1 MMDRLRTASQGIF
14 GRLVMALILGVTII
28 GFGFWGIGD
37 IFRGYDANELAR
49 AGSARIT
56 VDMYRNAYQTEL
68 QRVEQNAKRA
78 ITNEEARRLGLDRQV
93 LARLL
98 TDAVLDQEAQK
109 LGLAIGDA
117 DIAKEIRKDDSFK
130 GPDGKFDKARF
141 DAILRDNGFS
151 EARFVSEQR
160 AIDLRQYVSD
170 AVISGI
176 EVPKLMEDA
185 IHRYKTETRS
195 VDFVVLAPPA
205 AGDIPKPT
213 DAELQKYYDD
223 RKSTYTAPE
232 YRKLVTLAVIPAD
245 LVKPDAVSD
254 ADVQKRY
261 DDTKAIRF
269 VSPEKRTLQQIVF
282 PSEAEATADEA
293 KLTSG
298 TSFQALAAERKLS
311 DKDIDL
317 GTVAMDAI
325 PEKPTAEAAFALA
338 EGAVSQPVKTQ
349 FGYVLVRAVKIFPRT
364 EIPFITVSAQL
375 RDEVAIIRA
384 KTEAKALRD
393 KIEEQRTA
401 GKSLTEAAAAAAL
414 KVRTI
419 DTVDAEGRDKENKPV
434 EGLVEGPALLKAAF
448 AAEVGSDTDMIPTA
462 SGGYSWFE
470 AAGIEQARQLPLAEA
485 KAKVEAGW
493 HKDEVAKR
501 LSAKADSLVKA
512 LNGGRALSTLAAAE
526 GNLPVQH
533 AGDVK
538 RDGASTMP
546 ANVSAAVFAVANHK
560 AGSAA
565 LPDGGRLVFQILDAL
580 VPPLDDKNPDF
591 KKLMD
596 QVKSS
601 VLDDVLGEYLSRL
614 EQQFDVKVN
623 ARALAAVSGAD
634 AGGGANGS

>member
-1 MMDRLRTASQGIF
+1 MMDRLRIASQGIF

-37 IFRGYDANELAR
+37 IFRDYDPNELAR

-56 VDMYRNAYQTEL
+56 VDMYRDAYQNEL

-78 ITNEEARRLGLDRQV
+78 ITSEEAQRLGLDRQV

-98 TDAVLDQEAQK
+98 TDAVLDQEARK

-117 DIAKEIRKDDSFK
+117 DIANTIRKDDSFK

-141 DAILRDNGFS
+141 DAILRENGFS
-151 EARFVSEQR
+151 ETRFVNEQR

-176 EVPKLMEDA
+176 ELPKLVEEA
-185 IHRYKTETRS
+185 IHRYKTETRQ
-195 VDFVVLAPPA
+195 VDFVVLTPA
-205 AGDIPKPT
+205 LAGDIPAPS
-213 DAELQKYYDD
+213 DADLQKYFDD
-223 RKSTYTAPE
+223 RKSAYTAPE

-269 VSPEKRTLQQIVF
+269 VTPEKRTLQQIVF
-282 PSEAEATADEA
+282 PSEAAATEAEA
-293 KLTSG
+293 KLASG

-317 GTVAMDAI
+317 GTLAADEVH
-325 PEKPTAEAAFALA
+325 EKATADAAFALA

-349 FGYVLVRAVKIFPRT
+349 FGYAVVRAVKIFPRS
-364 EIPFITVSAQL
+364 EIPFMAVSAQL
-375 RDEVAIIRA
+375 KDEVAIIRA

-393 KIEEQRTA
+393 KIEEQRSA
-401 GKSLTEAAAAAAL
+401 GKTLTEAAASAGL
-414 KVRTI
+414 KTQTI
-419 DTVDAEGRDKENKPV
+419 EAVDAQGRDKANKPV

-448 AAEVGSDTDMIPTA
+448 AAEVGSDTDMISTA
-462 SGGYSWFE
+462 TGGYSWFE
-470 AAGIEQARQLPLAEA
+470 VAGIEPARQLSLADA
-485 KAKVEAGW
+485 KTKVEASW
-493 HKDEVAKR
+493 HRDEVAKR
-501 LSAKADSLVKA
+501 LSAKADNLVKA
-512 LNGGRALSTLAAAE
+512 LNGGQALSALAETE
-526 GNLPVQH
+526 GKLQVQH
-533 AGDVK
+533 ASDVK
-538 RDGASTMP
+538 RDNASTLP
-546 ANVSAAVFAVANHK
+546 GNVSTAVFAVAAHK
-560 AGSAA
+560 AGSAG
-565 LPDGGRLVFQILDAL
+565 LPDGGRFVFQVQDAR
-580 VPPLDDKNPDF
+580 VPPLDGKNPDF

-596 QVKSS
+596 QVKSG

-623 ARALAAVSGAD
+623 ARALAAVSGAG
-634 AGGGANGS
+634 AGGGS

>member
-1 MMDRLRTASQGIF
+1 MMDRLRIASQGIF
-14 GRLVMALILGVTII
+14 GRLVMALILGVTIV

-37 IFRGYDANELAR
+37 IFKGYDPNELAR

-56 VDMYRNAYQTEL
+56 VDMYRDAYQTEL
-68 QRVEQNAKRA
+68 KRVEQNAKRA
-78 ITNEEARRLGLDRQV
+78 ITNDEARRLGLDKQV

-117 DIAKEIRKDDSFK
+117 DIAKTIRTDDSFK

-141 DAILRDNGFS
+141 DAILRENGFS
-151 EARFVSEQR
+151 ETRFVNEQR

-185 IHRYKTETRS
+185 IHRYKTETRQ
-195 VDFVVLAPPA
+195 VDFVVLAPLA
-205 AGDIPKPT
+205 AGDIAPPT

-223 RKSTYTAPE
+223 RKSAYTAPE
-232 YRKLVTLAVIPAD
+232 YRKLVTLAVTPAD

-254 ADVQKRY
+254 ADIQKRY
-261 DDTKAIRF
+261 DDTKAAFF
-269 VSPEKRTLQQIVF
+269 VTPEKRSLQQIVF
-282 PSEAEATADEA
+282 PSEAEATAAEA
-293 KLTSG
+293 KLASG

-317 GTVAMDAI
+317 GTVAKDAI
-325 PEKPTAEAAFALA
+325 PEKPIADAAFALA

-364 EIPFITVSAQL
+364 EQPLMEVSAQL
-375 RDEVAIIRA
+375 RNQIAIIRA
-384 KTEAKALRD
+384 KAEAKALRD
-393 KIEEQRTA
+393 KIEEQRSA
-401 GKSLTEAAAAAAL
+401 GKSLTEAAASAEL
-414 KVRTI
+414 KAQTI
-419 DTVDAEGRDKENKPV
+419 EAVDAQGHDKANKPV

-448 AAEVGSDTDMIPTA
+448 AAEVGSDTDMISTTT
-462 SGGYSWFE
+462 GGYSWFE
-470 AAGIEQARQLPLAEA
+470 VAGIEPARQLSLADA

-493 HKDEVAKR
+493 HRDEVAKR

-512 LNGGRALSTLAAAE
+512 LNGGQALSTLAAAE
-526 GNLPVQH
+526 GKLPVQH

-538 RDGASTMP
+538 RDSASTLP
-546 ANVSAAVFAVANHK
+546 ANVSTAVFAVANNK

-565 LPDGGRLVFQILDAL
+565 LPDGGRLVFQVLDAR

-601 VLDDVLGEYLSRL
+601 VLDDALGEYLSRL

-623 ARALAAVSGAD
+623 TRALAAVSGAD
-634 AGGGANGS
+634 AGGGGS